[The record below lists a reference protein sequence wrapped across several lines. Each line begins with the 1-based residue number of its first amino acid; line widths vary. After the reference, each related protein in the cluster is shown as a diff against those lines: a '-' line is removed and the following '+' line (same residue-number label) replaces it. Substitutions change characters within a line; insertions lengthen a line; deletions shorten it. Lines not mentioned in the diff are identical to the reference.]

1 MLRREDSGQVKSHG
15 RAVAGGHSYLLFLL
29 FATGRVA
36 ADDGH
41 IVVVRVEDAGGP
53 EQEVPRTPAGVPVDH
68 IPTQFVARAHCRRS
82 SSIGSRLTLHLSP
95 RPIRDGTDDHHK
107 QTQVCRTERR
117 PRLVEFT
124 GPGCNCPT
132 QDGNYMELSIQSVLL
147 NVTNLNQSIAFYQDV
162 FDFRLTSQ
170 RDEVAALMVY
180 ETKRRQVILLRE
192 LGRNWHG
199 AGRRSVG
206 LRMLSFEA
214 GTPNELG
221 VIEQML
227 VERQALVWQGQTE
240 AYRALMGVDPDRTQ
254 ICVASSLTGT
264 PISSDNWKDVDD
276 AIYTIG

>member
-1 MLRREDSGQVKSHG
+1 MAQTTTTSRRKCVERNGDPGSST
-15 RAVAGGHSYLLFLL
+15 LLVL
-29 FATGRVA
+29 A
-36 ADDGH
+36 A
-41 IVVVRVEDAGGP
+41 IA
-53 EQEVPRTPAGVPVDH
+53 Q
-68 IPTQFVARAHCRRS
+68 
-82 SSIGSRLTLHLSP
+82 L
-95 RPIRDGTDDHHK
+95 K
-107 QTQVCRTERR
+107 
-117 PRLVEFT
+117 
-124 GPGCNCPT
+124 
-132 QDGNYMELSIQSVLL
+132 DGNYMELSIQSVLL

-221 VIEQML
+221 VIEQRL

-240 AYRALMGVDPDRTQ
+240 AYRAIMGVDPDRTQ

-264 PISSDNWKDVDD
+264 PISSDDWKEVDD
-276 AIYTIG
+276 AIYTIE